1 MLDKEINILGAGL
14 CGSLLSIMM
23 AKQGYSVTVREKRSD
38 PRKNRGSAGRSI
50 NLAMSAK
57 GINALKYAG
66 IFEQIEPLLMPMKG
80 RMLHFQDGRE
90 ELQPY
95 GQYDHEFIYSVSR
108 LRLNHLLIDA
118 AEEIG
123 VEIKFQHSVESFD
136 KEKNV
141 SFQSNNGGYKLTA
154 KNLLVTDGAGS
165 MMRRSYNGSS
175 PILPQEE
182 ILPHIKNKIDQKF
195 YEIIHTEKF
204 VKSTDSPLEA
214 AKKGKDTSMWLSI
227 NSVKNKNS
235 DIVISAGNTGALL
248 VIAKLNL
255 KMIESIDKP
264 ALSALWP
271 NKKGMSVV
279 LDLGANIECSSKNLL
294 DFSIMGASLYKSLYP
309 NDNPNV
315 ALLNIGSEELK
326 GNEII
331 KETFQ
336 ILNELKSENF
346 NFSGYI
352 EGNQL
357 MNGDV
362 NVIVADGFTGNVAL
376 KTAEG
381 TANFI
386 IEELKKTLGGTI
398 IGKISSILN
407 ISNLRK
413 FKKRLD
419 PRLYN
424 GAIFIGLDSPVVK
437 SHGGTDYIGFS
448 NSLEVCNRI
457 IKGNLIDKIKNNIS

>member
-1 MLDKEINILGAGL
+1 MKDLIKIAVDAMGGD
-14 CGSLLSIMM
+14 GSPKKIIDGIIHNH
-23 AKQGYSVTVREKRSD
+23 KSVQENFFK
-38 PRKNRGSAGRSI
+38 
-50 NLAMSAK
+50 
-57 GINALKYAG
+57 
-66 IFEQIEPLLMPMKG
+66 IFGDET
-80 RMLHFQDGRE
+80 
-90 ELQPY
+90 
-95 GQYDHEFIYSVSR
+95 
-108 LRLNHLLIDA
+108 
-118 AEEIG
+118 
-123 VEIKFQHSVESFD
+123 EIK
-136 KEKNV
+136 
-141 SFQSNNGGYKLTA
+141 
-154 KNLLVTDGAGS
+154 KNLG
-165 MMRRSYNGSS
+165 
-175 PILPQEE
+175 
-182 ILPHIKNKIDQKF
+182 NKIDKNF
-195 YEIIHTEKF
+195 YEIFNTSNV

-214 AKKGKDTSMWLSI
+214 AKRGKNTSMWLAI
-227 NSVKNKNS
+227 ESVKNKES

-255 KMIESIDKP
+255 KMIENIDKP

-279 LDLGANIECSSKNLL
+279 LDLGANIECSSKNLV

-309 NDNPNV
+309 LEQPNV

-336 ILNELKSENF
+336 TLNEKKNDNF

-357 MNGDV
+357 MNGEV
-362 NVIVADGFTGNVAL
+362 NVIVSDGFTGNVAL

-386 IEELKKTLGGTI
+386 TEELKKALGGSI
-398 IGKISSILN
+398 MGKISSLLN
-407 ISNLRK
+407 ITNLKK

-424 GAIFIGLDSPVVK
+424 GAIFIGLDTPVVK
-437 SHGGTDYIGFS
+437 SHGGTDYFGFS
-448 NSLEVCNRI
+448 NSIDVCNKI
-457 IKGNLIDKIKNNIS
+457 VKGNLIDKIKSNI